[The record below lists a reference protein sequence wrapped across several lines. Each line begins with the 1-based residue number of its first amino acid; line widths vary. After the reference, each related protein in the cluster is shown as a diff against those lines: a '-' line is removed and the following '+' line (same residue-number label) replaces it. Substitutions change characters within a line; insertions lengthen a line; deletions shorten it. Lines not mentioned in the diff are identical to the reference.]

1 MWSSFVQWFAGVI
14 DFTYGLTVQMG
25 LPSYG
30 LAIILMTIAIK
41 LLMFPLTQK
50 QMHSMRAMQEIQPKT
65 KYIQEK
71 YKDDPQVMQ
80 QKIMEL
86 YKEHGVSPFGGCM
99 PLLIQMPIFI
109 AFYQALFNFKF
120 VNLAH
125 AGFLWIPNI
134 GKPDP
139 YFILAILAAATTYY
153 QQKISMVDSKDPTQ
167 KTMLYFMPVFM
178 AFIAYKLPAGLPL
191 YWVVFNILGIIQQLY
206 VNSQKRNMAASTGTA
221 SIALETQENAKSSAA
236 AKADSKTGNA
246 EKQKGENNSATGKA
260 SGNTKDAGKDK
271 GGKAK
276 NASPNSRKKGKKH

>member
-1 MWSSFVQWFAGVI
+1 
-14 DFTYGLTVQMG
+14 
-25 LPSYG
+25 
-30 LAIILMTIAIK
+30 
-41 LLMFPLTQK
+41 
-50 QMHSMRAMQEIQPKT
+50 QEIQPKA
-65 KYIQEK
+65 KYIQDK

-80 QKIMEL
+80 QKVMEL
-86 YKEHGVSPFGGCM
+86 YKENGVSPFGGCL

-125 AGFLWIPNI
+125 AAFLWIPNI

-153 QQKISMVDSKDPTQ
+153 QQKLSMVDSKDPTQ
-167 KTMLYFMPVFM
+167 KTMLYFMPLFM

-206 VNSQKRNMAASTGTA
+206 VNSQKKAPAVVSMGTA
-221 SIALETQENAKSSAA
+221 ATAVETKENAKPSTSE
-236 AKADSKTGNA
+236 KTGKTNQQNQSKNA
-246 EKQKGENNSATGKA
+246 NAGKA
-260 SGNTKDAGKDK
+260 GGKTKAAGGDE

-276 NASPNSRKKGKKH
+276 NASPNNRKKGKKR